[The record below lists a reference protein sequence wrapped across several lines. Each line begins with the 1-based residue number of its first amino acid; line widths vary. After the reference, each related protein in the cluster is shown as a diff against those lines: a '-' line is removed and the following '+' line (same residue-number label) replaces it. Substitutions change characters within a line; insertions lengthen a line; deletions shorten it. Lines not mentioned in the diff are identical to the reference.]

1 MKSSVHVYV
10 DPACDFLYASFY
22 IHGLRQLF
30 PSLSYSSRYFKSF
43 KHNNCHFAFVLRR
56 GKSVFKGLIDFGDS
70 YEIDAKA
77 LEWCDVYGKI
87 NINAERCA
95 LSTHPKLMA
104 LGPGFAIR
112 LHAPVKTWRL
122 ALINYVKAAPR
133 IGNKRRFFADYYA
146 QLRRQP
152 LSYYQAQ
159 PSLSDYIFFAGA
171 LWKKEQE
178 TNRTRAN
185 YIRACRRLSG
195 VRFEG
200 GFAPRSQND
209 IPGYEDLTMA
219 ANVPMADYLLK
230 LKESA
235 TVFNTPVI
243 LDCHGWKLGEF
254 MALGKA
260 VVATPVINQLP
271 RPLNHGEEVLF
282 VNGSEEQIYAALE
295 KLIGDKALRRRLEE
309 NIRAYYLEYVAP
321 DRAIARL
328 LKHGCFEDI

>member
-1 MKSSVHVYV
+1 M
-10 DPACDFLYASFY
+10 
-22 IHGLRQLF
+22 
-30 PSLSYSSRYFKSF
+30 
-43 KHNNCHFAFVLRR
+43 
-56 GKSVFKGLIDFGDS
+56 
-70 YEIDAKA
+70 
-77 LEWCDVYGKI
+77 
-87 NINAERCA
+87 
-95 LSTHPKLMA
+95 
-104 LGPGFAIR
+104 
-112 LHAPVKTWRL
+112 
-122 ALINYVKAAPR
+122 
-133 IGNKRRFFADYYA
+133 
-146 QLRRQP
+146 
-152 LSYYQAQ
+152 
-159 PSLSDYIFFAGA
+159 
-171 LWKKEQE
+171 
-178 TNRTRAN
+178 
-185 YIRACRRLSG
+185 
-195 VRFEG
+195 RFEG

-282 VNGSEEQIYAALE
+282 VDGSEEQIYAALE
-295 KLIGDKALRRRLEE
+295 KLIGDEDLRRRLEV

-328 LKHGCFEDI
+328 LKHGRFEDI

>member
-77 LEWCDVYGKI
+77 LDWCDVYGKI

-95 LSTHPKLMA
+95 LSTHPKLLA

-152 LSYYQAQ
+152 LSYYQ
-159 PSLSDYIFFAGA
+159 
-171 LWKKEQE
+171 
-178 TNRTRAN
+178 R
-185 YIRACRRLSG
+185 
-195 VRFEG
+195 
-200 GFAPRSQND
+200 
-209 IPGYEDLTMA
+209 
-219 ANVPMADYLLK
+219 
-230 LKESA
+230 
-235 TVFNTPVI
+235 
-243 LDCHGWKLGEF
+243 
-254 MALGKA
+254 
-260 VVATPVINQLP
+260 
-271 RPLNHGEEVLF
+271 
-282 VNGSEEQIYAALE
+282 SEE
-295 KLIGDKALRRRLEE
+295 RRVGKEGRCLWSG
-309 NIRAYYLEYVAP
+309 R
-321 DRAIARL
+321 DRR
-328 LKHGCFEDI
+328 